1 MYEAS
6 SEAKNT
12 KALAISSGFPRRRR
26 GMFAVNGSRTSLGTA
41 FIMSVC
47 VMPGATAFTRIPFGP
62 SSRAKDTVSPFTA
75 NLDAG
80 YAKPLGWPEMLTID
94 EVERIT
100 PLPLATM
107 HSAAARVALKTPFHI
122 QIHDFIESLLCV
134 LHKWSTLGNTCVVYQ
149 DVHTAIFLCSSLKHF
164 TD

>member
-1 MYEAS
+1 MILRMAGQAQLPCRNVNQALAIPSTLSTTPVMYEAS

-107 HSAAARVALKTPFHI
+107 HSAAARVALKTPFT
-122 QIHDFIESLLCV
+122 FKSM
-134 LHKWSTLGNTCVVYQ
+134 TLSKV
-149 DVHTAIFLCSSLKHF
+149 SSV
-164 TD
+164 

>member
-1 MYEAS
+1 
-6 SEAKNT
+6 
-12 KALAISSGFPRRRR
+12 
-26 GMFAVNGSRTSLGTA
+26 
-41 FIMSVC
+41 MSVC

-100 PLPLATM
+100 PLPLATI
-107 HSAAARVALKTPFHI
+107 HSAAARVALKTPFTFKSMTLSKVSSVYSI
-122 QIHDFIESLLCV
+122 NGVLSETPALFTRMSTQPYFSVALLNISRTDSKLARFGLIPATVAGYFSLNFSTA
-134 LHKWSTLGNTCVVYQ
+134 WSA
-149 DVHTAIFLCSSLKHF
+149 DS
-164 TD
+164 